1 MKTFFARIVLV
12 LIVLATA
19 LNTAFADIPNPNK
32 KQPTKTEKMRMH
44 VFGSSGGSEATLKV
58 PKDLLTKLQAETN
71 GNQSLNSSA
80 ALSKTQTIF
89 IGLCLSLS
97 LVFGGVWLVRSRVNA
112 NGRATRAMVALA
124 FLTLLA
130 ATATSVYANLG
141 PPSYARSLTTQILAP
156 DVASRGAFG
165 DVKIEV
171 LQEGSDIY
179 LVLPR
184 QKEEAK

>member
-1 MKTFFARIVLV
+1 MKSFFANIVLI
-12 LIVLATA
+12 LILFATA
-19 LNTAFADIPNPNK
+19 SITFADIPSPNK
-32 KQPTKTEKMRMH
+32 KQQPKTEKMRMH
-44 VFGSSGGSEATLKV
+44 VFGSTGTSEATLKL

-80 ALSKTQTIF
+80 SLSKTQTIF

-97 LVFGGVWLVRSRVNA
+97 LVFGGVWFVRSRVNA
-112 NGRATRAMVALA
+112 NGKATRAVVALT

-141 PPSYARSLTTQILAP
+141 PPSYARSLTTQILVP
-156 DVASRGAFG
+156 EVSSRGAFG

-171 LQEGSDIY
+171 TQEGSDIY
-179 LVLPR
+179 LVLPKP
-184 QKEEAK
+184 KEEAK